1 MCENLSQNQKIELV
15 SIVKSLY
22 FLPPSAQSLTYLC
35 APCTVTYTLL
45 YFMTEIKD
53 DTNRWRDIPCY
64 WIGRI
69 NIVKKTILSKK
80 ATDPVQSLLNYQW
93 HFSQD

>member
-45 YFMTEIKD
+45 YFMLIHSFTSK
-53 DTNRWRDIPCY
+53 TN
-64 WIGRI
+64 
-69 NIVKKTILSKK
+69 LM
-80 ATDPVQSLLNYQW
+80 
-93 HFSQD
+93 

>member
-45 YFMTEIKD
+45 YFTKSVLCPM
-53 DTNRWRDIPCY
+53 
-64 WIGRI
+64 
-69 NIVKKTILSKK
+69 
-80 ATDPVQSLLNYQW
+80 VQICRTLLDHLTLYQY
-93 HFSQD
+93 